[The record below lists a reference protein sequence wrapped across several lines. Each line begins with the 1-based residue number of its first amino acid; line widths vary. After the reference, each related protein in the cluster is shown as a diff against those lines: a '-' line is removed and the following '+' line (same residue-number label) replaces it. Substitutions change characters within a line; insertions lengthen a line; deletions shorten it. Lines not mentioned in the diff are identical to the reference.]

1 MYEKQTC
8 SSSKSACRALSAG
21 RQAAKAPPA
30 ERENWK
36 EKHVRLLHGLK
47 CATGCGNASGKAR
60 RRGKRSRFCL
70 CGIFRVRP
78 SAGVSQFHKR
88 LGLFFYKVEYK
99 NIQATEECGCWSV
112 LGAPAGT
119 ILVFISTR
127 REHHLNFKDDLQT
140 LGLEWAISPSWYN
153 LYKCSIP
160 RRYRDKVTSAQT
172 TFQNHK
178 DVLNLLA
185 TDSDQRASC

>member
-127 REHHLNFKDDLQT
+127 RRTPPEFQRQFTNP
-140 LGLEWAISPSWYN
+140 GAGMSNISKLIQFIQVFHP
-153 LYKCSIP
+153 KKI
-160 RRYRDKVTSAQT
+160 QG
-172 TFQNHK
+172 
-178 DVLNLLA
+178 
-185 TDSDQRASC
+185 

>member
-88 LGLFFYKVEYK
+88 LGLFFFIRWNLRIYKLLKSVGAEVCWEHQ
-99 NIQATEECGCWSV
+99 QALFWFSYLPGE
-112 LGAPAGT
+112 
-119 ILVFISTR
+119 
-127 REHHLNFKDDLQT
+127 EHHLNFKDDLQT
-140 LGLEWAISPSWYN
+140 LGLE
-153 LYKCSIP
+153 
-160 RRYRDKVTSAQT
+160 
-172 TFQNHK
+172 
-178 DVLNLLA
+178 
-185 TDSDQRASC
+185 